1 VGSGGVKN
9 SKRRASTRRW
19 YSDVVPIPVGV
30 LGAGSFGT
38 CLASLAAQ
46 THDVTLWA
54 RDPEIAG
61 AINRER
67 RNPRYLSDLRLPAG
81 VRATC
86 DLEEAVADHELV
98 ICAVPSHGVR
108 GVMGRAAAHF
118 SDQAILVSTVKGIES
133 ETWLRMDQVLEE
145 VLAPVHHPRLV
156 FLSGPSFAREV
167 ADGKPTAVTLACR
180 EEAYAISVQES
191 LSTASFRCYSATDV
205 IGVELGGAL
214 KNVIAIAVGIGDG
227 METGQNARAGVMTRG
242 LREITR
248 LGVAMGAD
256 PMTFLGLAGM
266 GDLVLTCT
274 GDLSRN
280 RSVGIQLGRGRKLAE
295 IVAGMSEVAEGVR
308 TTAAAISL
316 ARRHGVEMPISEAV
330 HAVLEG
336 RLDPREIP
344 ERLMKRQLRPENE

>member
-1 VGSGGVKN
+1 M
-9 SKRRASTRRW
+9 
-19 YSDVVPIPVGV
+19 PIPVGV

-38 CLASLAAQ
+38 CLALLCARKHS
-46 THDVTLWA
+46 VTIWA
-54 RDPEIAG
+54 RSGEIAD
-61 AINRER
+61 AINRDH
-67 RNPRYLSDLRLPAG
+67 RNPRYLTQAALPES

-86 DLEEAVADHELV
+86 DLEEALADRELV

-108 GVMGRAAAHF
+108 EVMRRAAEFFPEH
-118 SDQAILVSTVKGIES
+118 AILVSTVKGIES
-133 ETWLRMDQVLEE
+133 GTWMRMDQVFED
-145 VLAPVHHPRLV
+145 VLDAIHHPRLV

-167 ADGKPTAVTLACR
+167 AEGRPTAVTLACR

-191 LSTASFRCYSATDV
+191 LSCPWFRCYSATDV

-214 KNVIAIAVGIGDG
+214 KNVIAIAVGICDG
-227 METGQNARAGVMTRG
+227 LGTGQNARAGLMTRG

-256 PMTFLGLAGM
+256 PITFLGLAGM

-280 RSVGIQLGRGRKLAE
+280 RTVGIELGRGRELEE

-308 TTAAAISL
+308 TTGAAIEL
-316 ARRHGVEMPISEAV
+316 ARRHGVEMPIAEAV
-330 HAVLEG
+330 QGVLEG
-336 RLDPREIP
+336 KIAP
-344 ERLMKRQLRPENE
+344 EDVADRLMRRQLRPENE